1 MLTSLKVDLNS
12 FVASLDP
19 ASKDALYR
27 YLWADYV
34 REDLYNRI
42 VDLRLVDLAE
52 EKHDEVVET
61 AMRAYV
67 YEGNYDCNLSY
78 WENLDHL
85 ILDACKNLAYNQ

>member
-1 MLTSLKVDLNS
+1 MLTPLKVNLNS

-34 REDLYNRI
+34 REDLHNRI
-42 VDLRLVDLAE
+42 VDLRPVDLAE
-52 EKHDEVVET
+52 EKYDEVVET

-67 YEGNYDCNLSY
+67 YEGDYDCNLSY
-78 WENLDHL
+78 WENLDRL
-85 ILDACKNLAYNQ
+85 ILDACKNLTYSQ